1 MEQDGQQGKESSRGA
16 ETSGEEMVEEEEQLE
31 EGLTG
36 RDKEEEEEAAK
47 NQQAFAVS
55 RVHLYVRVVWPH

>member
-47 NQQAFAVS
+47 N
-55 RVHLYVRVVWPH
+55 